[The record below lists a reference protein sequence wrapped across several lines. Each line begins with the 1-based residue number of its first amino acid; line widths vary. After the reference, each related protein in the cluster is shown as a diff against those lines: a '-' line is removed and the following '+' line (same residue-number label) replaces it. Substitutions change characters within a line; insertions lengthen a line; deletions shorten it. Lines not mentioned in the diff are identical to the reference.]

1 VDKVNWSAAQ
11 SMSFLFGHLYDSPC
25 KFTHDQA
32 MFRKK
37 GGDAG
42 IVPESRPRTL
52 DNNIAEPSVG
62 RDVDREQEPRSFPAD
77 VSLQHLPNTKAS
89 YRRSHDLP
97 ALAQEHDKAPV
108 VSDTGDTTR
117 KRRRPDTPS
126 ENRQAVPSVQA
137 ERNTA
142 NISDSSSTSL
152 QIPSAAPLSSYEY
165 SEAWKQQA
173 FEAAQGTGSSNW
185 NDITLVSVSGHQER
199 EKEL

>member
-1 VDKVNWSAAQ
+1 
-11 SMSFLFGHLYDSPC
+11 MSFLFGHLYDSPC

-89 YRRSHDLP
+89 YKRSHDLP

-108 VSDTGDTTR
+108 VRIQVIPLESGVDPILHRRIDKQFHLFKQSVVPPTSLIVHPLVCRYHQRHHCLRTNIQ
-117 KRRRPDTPS
+117 KRGS
-126 ENRQAVPSVQA
+126 SKHSKQLKVQA
-137 ERNTA
+137 RATGT
-142 NISDSSSTSL
+142 TS
-152 QIPSAAPLSSYEY
+152 
-165 SEAWKQQA
+165 
-173 FEAAQGTGSSNW
+173 
-185 NDITLVSVSGHQER
+185 R
-199 EKEL
+199 